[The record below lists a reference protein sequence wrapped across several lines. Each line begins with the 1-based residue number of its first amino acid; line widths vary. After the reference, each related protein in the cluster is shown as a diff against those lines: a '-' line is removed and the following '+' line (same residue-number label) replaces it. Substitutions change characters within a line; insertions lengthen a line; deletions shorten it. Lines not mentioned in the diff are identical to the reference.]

1 MLYFIENG
9 TVLRRRVSIT
19 GIFNS
24 NLLEFDKQFAIADL
38 RALQQLIDRE
48 YNKAAGYEVKISPT
62 SLPTEIQNY
71 LMSIL
76 DYNYAIKT
84 MSELYPTMFQWL
96 ELVDT
101 NVLVII
107 ILMLVVAV
115 INIMTVLLIL
125 IIDRIPMIGIL
136 KALGSNAQ
144 QIMSIFNWQGLFIL
158 IGGLIIG
165 NILAGLLAFLQVNFK
180 LIKLDADTYYMDA
193 VPFEL
198 PLSYWV
204 AINIGALLVCF
215 IFTYIPVRL
224 ISKIDPSQSIRFR

>member
-1 MLYFIENG
+1 
-9 TVLRRRVSIT
+9 
-19 GIFNS
+19 
-24 NLLEFDKQFAIADL
+24 
-38 RALQQLIDRE
+38 
-48 YNKAAGYEVKISPT
+48 
-62 SLPTEIQNY
+62 
-71 LMSIL
+71 
-76 DYNYAIKT
+76 
-84 MSELYPTMFQWL
+84 
-96 ELVDT
+96 
-101 NVLVII
+101 
-107 ILMLVVAV
+107 MLVVAV

-165 NILAGLLAFLQVNFK
+165 NILVNFK